1 MTEYAKPDID
11 EAIERRKASVLLLE
25 ERLEFEQ
32 IRLLL
37 LQRARER
44 GILLKAIGWS
54 NQPEARGMSRLL
66 LIPVGR
72 AGSAQYLAGGEGN
85 AVAKSW

>member
-1 MTEYAKPDID
+1 MNEYAKPDPID

-44 GILLKAIGWS
+44 GILLKAIGWN
-54 NQPEARGMSRLL
+54 NQTEPEHVPASEASFTESRD
-66 LIPVGR
+66 R
-72 AGSAQYLAGGEGN
+72 R
-85 AVAKSW
+85 